1 MFHCCNNSIERVLKL
16 YSKQRDF
23 FKKKVKSLVGLY
35 FLQMSDYK
43 EFLDIAVF
51 QENKPV
57 KKRKQK
63 FFERILSR
71 NFVYR

>member
-1 MFHCCNNSIERVLKL
+1 
-16 YSKQRDF
+16 
-23 FKKKVKSLVGLY
+23 
-35 FLQMSDYK
+35 MSDYK